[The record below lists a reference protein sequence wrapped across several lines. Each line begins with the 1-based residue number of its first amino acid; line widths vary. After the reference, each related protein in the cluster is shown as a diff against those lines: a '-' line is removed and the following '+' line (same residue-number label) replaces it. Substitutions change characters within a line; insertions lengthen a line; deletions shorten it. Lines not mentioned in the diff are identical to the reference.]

1 MRNATTR
8 LAILAAAAMLA
19 GCAVFAISRLEP
31 GRSSEAD
38 VRQALG
44 EPVKVYTDPDG
55 TRQLVYPR
63 GPEGRQ
69 TYMAFLGPDGRLAR
83 LDQVLTEEHFRRI
96 AVGTTDQA
104 QLERLVG
111 PPWRKIPFPNLRQVA
126 WDYVLQDSWGY
137 TVDFSVMVDERGIVA
152 NLVSVRRDPGR
163 SGSVS
168 R

>member
-1 MRNATTR
+1 MATATR
-8 LAILAAAAMLA
+8 LAVFAAAALLA
-19 GCAVFAISRLEP
+19 GCGALSIARLEP
-31 GRSSEAD
+31 GKSMEAE

-44 EPVKVYTDPDG
+44 EPTRTYTDPDG

-69 TYMAFLGPDGRLAR
+69 TYMAVLAPDGRLVR

-96 AVGTTDQA
+96 AVASTNTD
-104 QLERLVG
+104 QLERLIG

-126 WDYVLQDSWGY
+126 WDYVYQDSWGY
-137 TVDFSVMVDERGIVA
+137 TVDFAAMIDEQGIVA

-163 SGSVS
+163 SGVS

>member
-1 MRNATTR
+1 MVKGAAR
-8 LAILAAAAMLA
+8 LAVLTAAALLA
-19 GCAVFAISRLEP
+19 GCAVFAIARLEP
-31 GRSSEAD
+31 GKSSEAE
-38 VRQALG
+38 VRRALG
-44 EPVKVYTDPDG
+44 EPARVYTDPDG

-69 TYMAFLGPDGRLAR
+69 TYMAFLAPDGRLAR

-96 AVGTTDQA
+96 AVGTTNGL

-137 TVDFSVMVDERGIVA
+137 TVDFSVMVDERDIVA
-152 NLVSVRRDPGR
+152 NLVSVRRELGR

>member
-1 MRNATTR
+1 MNECAARIAVF
-8 LAILAAAAMLA
+8 AAAAMLA
-19 GCAVFAISRLEP
+19 GCAVFAVARLEP
-31 GRSSEAD
+31 GKSSESD

-44 EPVKVYTDPDG
+44 EPVKVYSDPDG
-55 TRQLVYPR
+55 ARQLVYPR

-69 TYMAFLGPDGRLAR
+69 TYMAFLAPDGRLVR
-83 LDQVLTEEHFRRI
+83 LDQVLTEEHFRKI

-104 QLERLVG
+104 QLERLIG

>member
-69 TYMAFLGPDGRLAR
+69 TYMAFLAPDGRLAR

-96 AVGTTDQA
+96 AVGTIDQA